1 LATYVIGDLQGC
13 LTPLKVLLDKLR
25 FDDKRDT
32 LWFVGDIVN
41 RGPESLAALRFVKEL
56 GDSAITVLG
65 NHDLHLLAV
74 IFGTRKVSPKDT
86 LDDILAAP
94 DLDELTDWLRRQPL
108 IHTDQQLRFTLT
120 HAGVY
125 PFWSLATAHAL
136 ADEVHDMLPTQAF
149 LDFLPHMYGNE
160 PARWNAEL
168 DKDATTHDRW
178 RFVINAFTR
187 MRYCQQDGSLD
198 YRFNGPP
205 AIAPRHLLP
214 WYAVERRVTLP
225 TNLVFGHWSSHPGI
239 APTGIVP
246 TDRGCVWGGSQ
257 TAYHLEERITYTC
270 RSSTR

>member
-198 YRFNGPP
+198 YRFN
-205 AIAPRHLLP
+205 A